1 MAEGFEWTIFE
12 IFEIIISVSL
22 FILIASAILFI
33 SDVNYLKAQA
43 VSIETS
49 YSASLIS
56 GKTGNIEI
64 NYPEIKEIGVE
75 LNNNKI
81 VTTIINNNKFKLEK
95 NYIGEKDIDI
105 KKEDNKIT
113 IISNGK

>member
-22 FILIASAILFI
+22 FILIGSAILVI

-56 GKTGNIEI
+56 GKIGTIEI
-64 NYPEIKEIGVE
+64 NYPEIEEIGVE
-75 LNNNKI
+75 LNGNKI
-81 VTTIINNNKFKLEK
+81 ITTISNNNKFNLEK
-95 NYIGEKDIDI
+95 NYIGEKNLEI

-113 IISNGK
+113 IISNG